1 MKKTFLLLV
10 FTICAI
16 TVIYAQ
22 SPFKYQAVIRDNNG
36 NVLPNKNVGLRISVL
51 QGVTPASVYKE
62 EHNKTSDQFGVINVE
77 VGTGTVLSGNYL
89 TINWG
94 AVNNQ
99 LQVDIDMSGGTT
111 YTLLGTSS
119 ILSVPVANY
128 AVKAG
133 SATFPAGMIIAFAGD
148 TSKIPTGWLLCDGR
162 EVNRNTYNDLLQAIG
177 VSWGSGDMINT
188 FNLPDLRGQFLR
200 GTDLGSG
207 KDPDVSTRTLNNS
220 AIMAGSKVG
229 TFQINATKLPNTAFT
244 ANFNGIHVHTGSTS
258 SGGSHNHYIGVIR
271 DLSQQ
276 GTNYFQMT
284 NSYNAGQVSRNT
296 GDAGTHSHSL
306 SINADGEHTHS
317 IIGGDNETRP
327 MNAYVNYIIK
337 Y

>member
-99 LQVDIDMSGGTT
+99 LQVDIDMNGGTT

-229 TFQINATKLPNTAFT
+229 TYEKDTISSHYHAGST
-244 ANFNGIHVHTGSTS
+244 ANSGSLSMSGSTS
-258 SGGSHNHYIGVIR
+258 SDGNHTHTLNARDQSDGYVTVHGSGWGADGHTFTTSSAGNHSHTVTTSGGSHMHSLTTY
-271 DLSQQ
+271 
-276 GTNYFQMT
+276 
-284 NSYNAGQVSRNT
+284 NT
-296 GDAGTHSHSL
+296 GG
-306 SINADGEHTHS
+306 
-317 IIGGDNETRP
+317 NETRP
-327 MNAYVNYIIK
+327 KNAYVNYIIK